1 MKREKE
7 FPIYPPLF
15 FVRATAKLRH
25 LFLRMHRRFTH
36 PNVVMW
42 EMVHNF
48 WLAAGI
54 GVAAELGIADLLKKE
69 PRPISGLAEITGT
82 HEASLYRVMRMLA
95 AQGIFRETGERKF
108 ASTPLAK
115 PLEEEQIRYLILL
128 HLTPR
133 HFQMFGDLLTT
144 VKTGKNGSRNL
155 TGSQLFDHIASDKQ
169 RNERF
174 NLAMT
179 NASRMQVSTLI
190 SAFHFKKYRTMIDV
204 GGGEGLFLATLL
216 GQTRENR
223 GIVFDLPH
231 ALVRSGEVIAGH
243 SLEGRMEAVGGDFFK
258 EVPGGGDLYIMK
270 NVLHDWD
277 DESSVKILQNVHAA
291 MEGHSRLLIIESV
304 IDQGNKPSFGKMTD
318 ILMMVSAGGKE
329 RTKPEFDALLKKA
342 GFTIRKI
349 YPTISPQSLLEAE
362 KIFR

>member
-1 MKREKE
+1 MKKEKE
-7 FPIYPPLF
+7 FPVYPPLF
-15 FVRATAKLRH
+15 FVRAATRLRQMFLKL
-25 LFLRMHRRFTH
+25 HRRFTH

-54 GVAAELGIADLLKKE
+54 GVAAELGLADLLKKG
-69 PRPISGLAEITGT
+69 PMPISGLAEITGT
-82 HEASLYRVMRMLA
+82 HEASLYRVMRMLS
-95 AQGIFRETGERKF
+95 AQGIFRETRERKF

-115 PLEEEQIRYLILL
+115 SLEEEQIRYLVLL

-144 VKTGKNGSRNL
+144 VKTGKSSSRNL
-155 TGSQLFDHIASDKQ
+155 TGSQLFDHIGSDRL

-174 NLAMT
+174 NRAMT
-179 NASRMQVSTLI
+179 SASRMQVSTLI
-190 SAFHFKKYRTMIDV
+190 SVFPFEKYRTMIDV

-223 GIVFDLPH
+223 GIVFDLPN
-231 ALVRSGEVIAGH
+231 ALVRAGEVIAGH
-243 SLEGRMEAVGGDFFK
+243 KLEGRMEAVGGDFFK

-277 DESSVKILQNVHAA
+277 DEFSLKILQNVHRA
-291 MEGHSRLLIIESV
+291 MAGHARLLV
-304 IDQGNKPSFGKMTD
+304 IDAVIGMDNKPSFGKMTD

-329 RTKPEFDALLKKA
+329 RTKPEFDGLLKMA
-342 GFTIRKI
+342 GFRIRKI
-349 YPTISPQSLLEAE
+349 YPTISPHSLLEVE
-362 KIFR
+362 KIFH